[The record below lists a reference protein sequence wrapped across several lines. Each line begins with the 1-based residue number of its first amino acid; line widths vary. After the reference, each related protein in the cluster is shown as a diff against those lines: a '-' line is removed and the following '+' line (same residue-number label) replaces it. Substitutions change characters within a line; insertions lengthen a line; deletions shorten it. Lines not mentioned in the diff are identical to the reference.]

1 MSDNCLKR
9 MASDMEAIRRK
20 KIAIML
26 RNGEIIKGT
35 VDEVSDDCVRL
46 SEYMIGHY
54 SQNPEEVITI
64 TLESIMAYTGEY
76 GKSGFSN
83 MKSLSGS
90 VID

>member
-1 MSDNCLKR
+1 MSDACLKR
-9 MASDMEAIRRK
+9 MARDIEVNTRK
-20 KIAIML
+20 QIAIML

-54 SQNPEEVITI
+54 AQDPEEVITI
-64 TLESIMAYTGEY
+64 SLESIMAYTGAR
-76 GKSGFSN
+76 KSSSFNN